1 MTEIARFA
9 ENSLFCPFAP
19 FFSETQT
26 TQKGRKKEQNG
37 KIEEAIF
44 AGLKVISCHKNLS
57 ESIRI
62 YPSQSESIG
71 IKKPIR

>member
-26 TQKGRKKEQNG
+26 TQKGRKKKTKWENRG
-37 KIEEAIF
+37 GNF
-44 AGLKVISCHKNLS
+44 AGLKVIGCHKNLS
-57 ESIRI
+57 ESLGIN
-62 YPSQSESIG
+62 PS
-71 IKKPIR
+71 

>member
-26 TQKGRKKEQNG
+26 TQKGRKKG
-37 KIEEAIF
+37 AKRKIWEANF
-44 AGLKVISCHKNLS
+44 AGFEVIGCHKNLS
-57 ESIRI
+57 ESLGANRN
-62 YPSQSESIG
+62 QSE
-71 IKKPIR
+71 